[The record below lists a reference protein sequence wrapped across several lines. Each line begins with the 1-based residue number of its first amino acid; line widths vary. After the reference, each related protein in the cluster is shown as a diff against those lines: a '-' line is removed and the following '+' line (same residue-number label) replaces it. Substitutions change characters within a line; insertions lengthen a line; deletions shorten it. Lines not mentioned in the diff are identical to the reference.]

1 MADEIKRP
9 RGAQPGNRNAAK
21 ERYFYRELK
30 RQCDEDPTI
39 LPAIAQRLI
48 IAAVKGE
55 PWAIKEF
62 RDTMDGKPAQA
73 VNLANED
80 GTPLLSAISVN
91 FVKPADG
98 G

>member
-1 MADEIKRP
+1 MTDTDKRGP
-9 RGAQPGNRNAAK
+9 GAPKGNRNAAK
-21 ERYFYRELK
+21 ERMFYRELK
-30 RQCDEDPTI
+30 RQCEADPSI
-39 LPAIAQRLI
+39 LPSIAQRLI

-80 GTPLLSAISVN
+80 GSPLLSAISVN